1 MNSCG
6 VSTMNNLVILPLLI
20 PLLTG
25 IVMGIFK
32 NNVSFQRL
40 VSLSSMF
47 LTFMVSLYLI
57 QWVAKAGA
65 QILELG
71 GWQAPF
77 GIVLVLDMLTALLLV
92 TTSLVGFACLLYAVY
107 SIGEDKE
114 RHYFYPLFNF
124 LLVGVNGS
132 FLTGDLFNLFVFF
145 EVMLFSS
152 YVLLSLGGTKIQ
164 LRETIKYALI
174 NTLSSTL
181 FLVGIAYLYSVTGT
195 LNMAHLSVR
204 IAEVGQNGFLT
215 GVAIV
220 FLIVFSV
227 KAGLL
232 LYFWLPGSYMAPPG
246 AVGAIFAALLTKVG
260 IYVIFRMYTLI
271 FYHQPEIT
279 HLLMAVMAGLTML
292 LGGFGA
298 IAQWDIRAIL
308 VYNVVIS
315 VGFIISGLVFGTA
328 EALMGAVYY
337 TMHDIVLKALLFLL
351 GWTVI
356 AIAGTSKLKEMSGLI
371 RNHPMLGWM
380 FFVSVLALSGI
391 PPLSGFVGK
400 VLIIKEGLALGTGH
414 WGFYVLAGIGLVS
427 SLMVLYSL
435 LKIFINGFWG
445 ETVLSMEMEKG
456 TDRGLLLPCVL
467 LTAVSL
473 FIGLGAE
480 LLYPYV
486 DQAVITMLNPGIYI
500 EAVLGEVF

>member
-1 MNSCG
+1 MA
-6 VSTMNNLVILPLLI
+6 
-20 PLLTG
+20 
-25 IVMGIFK
+25 
-32 NNVSFQRL
+32 
-40 VSLSSMF
+40 
-47 LTFMVSLYLI
+47 LTFVVSLYLVQFVSEEGI
-57 QWVAKAGA
+57 

-77 GIVLVLDMLTALLLV
+77 GIVLVLDMLPALLLV
-92 TTSLVGFACLLYAVY
+92 ATALVGFACLLYAVH
-107 SIGEDKE
+107 SIGENKE
-114 RHYFYPLFNF
+114 RFYFYSLFQF
-124 LLVGVNGS
+124 LIVGVNGS

-152 YVLLSLGGTKIQ
+152 YVLLSLGSTKIQ

-181 FLVGIAYLYSVTGT
+181 FVVGIAYLYSVTGT

-204 IAEVGQNGFLT
+204 IAEVGQTGFIT
-215 GVAIV
+215 AVAIL
-220 FLIVFSV
+220 FLVVFSI
-227 KAGLL
+227 KAGLF

-292 LGGFGA
+292 LGGIGA

-315 VGFIISGLVFGTA
+315 VGFIISGLAFGTSA
-328 EALMGAVYY
+328 SLMGAVYY
-337 TMHDIVLKALLFLL
+337 TVHDIVMKGLLFLL
-351 GWTVI
+351 GGTVI
-356 AIAGTSKLKEMSGLI
+356 SIAGTARLKEMSGLI
-371 RNHPMLGWM
+371 RSHPLLGWM
-380 FFVSVLALSGI
+380 FFLTILALSGI

-414 WGFYVLAGIGLVS
+414 PSFYILAGIGLVS

-445 ETVLSMEMEKG
+445 ETVLSEEMEKG
-456 TDRGLLLPCVL
+456 TDRGVLLPCAF

-473 FIGLGAE
+473 FLGLGAE

-486 DQAVITMLNPGIYI
+486 DQAVVTMLNPGIYI

>member
-1 MNSCG
+1 MSCG
-6 VSTMNNLVILPLLI
+6 VPMMNNLVILPLLI
-20 PLLTG
+20 PLVTG
-25 IVMGIFK
+25 ILMGIYK
-32 NNVSFQRL
+32 NNLPLQRR
-40 VSLSSMF
+40 VSLFSLAVNF
-47 LTFMVSLYLI
+47 GVSLYLV
-57 QWVAKAGA
+57 QWVAGSG
-65 QILELG
+65 IRSLELG
-71 GWQAPF
+71 GWPAPF
-77 GIVLVLDMLTALLLV
+77 GIVLVLDMLAALLL
-92 TTSLVGFACLLYAVY
+92 TATALVGFACLLYAVH

-114 RHYFYPLFNF
+114 RHYFYPLFHF

-145 EVMLFSS
+145 EVMLFAS

-164 LRETIKYALI
+164 LQETVKYAVI

-181 FLVGIAYLYSVTGT
+181 FVVGIAYLYSVTGT

-204 IAEVGQNGFLT
+204 IAEVGQAGFLT
-215 GVAIV
+215 VVAVV
-220 FLIVFSV
+220 FLIVFSL

-260 IYVIFRMYTLI
+260 IYVIFRMYTLL

-279 HLLMAVMAGLTML
+279 HWLMAVMAGLTML
-292 LGGFGA
+292 LGGIGA
-298 IAQWDIRAIL
+298 IAQWDIRGIL

-315 VGFIISGLVFGTA
+315 VGFIISGLVFATSD
-328 EALMGAVYY
+328 ALVGAVYY

-351 GWTVI
+351 GGTVI
-356 AIAGTSKLKEMSGLI
+356 AIAGTGKIKEMSGLI
-371 RNHPMLGWM
+371 RSHPLLGWM
-380 FFVSVLALSGI
+380 FFLTLLALSGV

-400 VLIIKEGLALGTGH
+400 VLIIKEGLSLGSGH
-414 WGFYVLAGIGLVS
+414 RGFYLLAGIGLVS

-435 LKIFINGFWG
+435 LKVFINGFWG
-445 ETVLSMEMEKG
+445 ETVLSTEMEKG
-456 TDRGLLLPCVL
+456 TERGLVFPCLL

-473 FIGLGAE
+473 FLGLGAE

-486 DQAVITMLNPGIYI
+486 DQAIITMLNPGLYI